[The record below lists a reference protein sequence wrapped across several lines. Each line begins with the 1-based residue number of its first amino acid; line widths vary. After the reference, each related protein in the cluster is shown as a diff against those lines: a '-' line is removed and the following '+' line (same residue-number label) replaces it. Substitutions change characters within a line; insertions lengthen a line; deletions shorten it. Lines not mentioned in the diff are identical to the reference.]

1 LYFKKKFVE
10 GRVVIKKN
18 ELIYEREILNIYVS
32 NNYLILKNNEKND
45 MLVYIK
51 LNPNTII

>member
-18 ELIYEREILNIYVS
+18 ELIYEREILNIYMS
-32 NNYLILKNNEKND
+32 NNYLILKNNEK
-45 MLVYIK
+45 K
-51 LNPNTII
+51 

>member
-32 NNYLILKNNEKND
+32 NNYLILKNNEK
-45 MLVYIK
+45 K
-51 LNPNTII
+51 

>member
-1 LYFKKKFVE
+1 MTIVIKKKIVE

-32 NNYLILKNNEKND
+32 NNYLILKNNEK
-45 MLVYIK
+45 K
-51 LNPNTII
+51 

>member
-32 NNYLILKNNEKND
+32 TNYLILKNNEK
-45 MLVYIK
+45 K
-51 LNPNTII
+51 